1 MCFIAAP
8 RLARAE
14 NWPQWR
20 GPRGDSTS
28 QEENVPL
35 SWSENQGI
43 AWRVDLPGWG
53 ASTPAAWNDDLFITT
68 QDGEKLLVLKLNRKD
83 GQTIWQREVGHAE
96 TPRTSPARITQKF
109 HELHNNAS
117 PSPIT
122 DGEVVIVHF
131 GNGELAA
138 YDFEGEQ
145 LWRHNL
151 QEEYGPYSIWWGHAN
166 SPVLFGDLVISVCMQ
181 DSLAGTPSS
190 EADSYLV
197 AHDRMTGELKWKS
210 SRMTGAEAEQGDAY
224 TTPVLYKSTQGW
236 QLIVMGGNQVD
247 GYDPLSGKQIWYL
260 PGIIGG
266 RTITGPTVGDDK
278 VFVTQGMRKDLLAV
292 KLGGQGKL
300 TRRDVV
306 WKEPEATPDSCC
318 PVLWRD
324 LLFTV
329 NDDGI
334 AKCYDA
340 VTGHQKWKK
349 RLPGSYKASPLAAEG
364 RIYFLNMHG
373 VMTVLSA
380 GDRFEKLAENTLD
393 DDTTASPAIS
403 GGLIYVRGKKH
414 LYAIKKN

>member
-1 MCFIAAP
+1 M
-8 RLARAE
+8 
-14 NWPQWR
+14 
-20 GPRGDSTS
+20 
-28 QEENVPL
+28 PL
-35 SWSENQGI
+35 SWSENQGL
-43 AWRVDLPGWG
+43 AWKVELPGWG
-53 ASTPAAWNDDLFITT
+53 ASTPAIWNDDLFVTT
-68 QDGEKLLVLKLNRKD
+68 QDGDQLLIVKLNRKD
-83 GQTIWQREVGHAE
+83 GHTVWQRKAGDAQ
-96 TPRTSPARITQKF
+96 TPRSSPARSTQKF

-117 PSPIT
+117 PSPVT

-138 YDFEGEQ
+138 YGFQGER

-181 DSLAGTPSS
+181 DSLSGTPNR

-197 AHDRMTGELKWKS
+197 AHDRLTGELKWKS

-224 TTPVLYKSTQGW
+224 TTPVLYQSPEGW
-236 QLIVMGGNQVD
+236 QVIVMGGNQVD
-247 GYDPLSGKQIWYL
+247 GYDPLSGKQLWYL

-266 RTITGPTVGDDK
+266 RTITGPTVGDNK

-292 KLGGQGKL
+292 KLGGHGKL
-300 TRRDVV
+300 TRRDVA

-349 RLPGSYKASPLAAEG
+349 RLPGSYKASPVAAEG

-373 VMTVLSA
+373 VTTVLSA
-380 GDRFEKLAENTLD
+380 GDRFEKLAENSLD

-403 GGLIYVRGKKH
+403 GGSIYIRGKKH